1 MSSQVDTSMPRS
13 YTDFTGLGE
22 LRGKAQKDQN
32 SALRESAQQFEGLF
46 IQMMLKSMREANEPM
61 KDEENKSHALETFE
75 GMFDKEVSLQMS
87 KRGALGVAA
96 AAAWKIRQIK
106 ASRAPAMAPAGG
118 AAPTVAM
125 DPDSPF
131 QATVENRGAAPGPAP
146 WRPRQAWQQC
156 QPLAR
161 PAARHRA
168 VPPVPPYTATRALY
182 DAGHSLSMLRLPLCI
197 PQGQG
202 SAAGAGGPRR
212 GAAA

>member
-87 KRGALGVAA
+87 KRGALGVADFMERA
-96 AAAWKIRQIK
+96 VKQQQ
-106 ASRAPAMAPAGG
+106 APAPSTDALLKSRGKGIALNPKQQPIPLPT
-118 AAPTVAM
+118 AA
-125 DPDSPF
+125 DLSKGF
-131 QATVENRGAAPGPAP
+131 
-146 WRPRQAWQQC
+146 
-156 QPLAR
+156 
-161 PAARHRA
+161 
-168 VPPVPPYTATRALY
+168 ALEK
-182 DAGHSLSMLRLPLCI
+182 ALPLKSLNEFKS
-197 PQGQG
+197 PLT
-202 SAAGAGGPRR
+202 GGRK
-212 GAAA
+212 